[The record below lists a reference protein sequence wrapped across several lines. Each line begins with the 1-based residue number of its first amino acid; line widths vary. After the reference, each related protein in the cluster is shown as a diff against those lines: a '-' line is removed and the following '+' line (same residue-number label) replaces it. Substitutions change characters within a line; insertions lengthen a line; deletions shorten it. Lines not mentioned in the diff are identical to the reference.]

1 MAFSS
6 KPNTGTAA
14 GKAQSLKDAQRTGGQ
29 ISTQAKAGGGGNKQV
44 TAAGLKA
51 QSLEDD
57 SETLARTPLPVVRL
71 WAGRVKWRAGASQLH
86 RTLCPPARWRCSL
99 LSSLPPPTHGAPAD
113 AKISTELKTAI
124 MKARTAKGLTQK
136 QLAQQLNMQPQV
148 INEYESGKGVPN
160 NAIIAKIEK
169 ALGAK
174 LPRVRK

>member
-1 MAFSS
+1 MGGGQDWSTVAFSS

-57 SETLARTPLPVVRL
+57 SETLA
-71 WAGRVKWRAGASQLH
+71 H
-86 RTLCPPARWRCSL
+86 
-99 LSSLPPPTHGAPAD
+99 